1 MPATKSVPADF
12 TPPSHSVPAASASR
26 RSGTSHLS
34 VSHGSKWRGEDPSS
48 AAPSSAP
55 PQKPSPLSKTLR
67 SVMGYGFWSGVA
79 ISTLLWCLVAAML
92 VYRVEFGGPSLEEAS
107 AAVTGVL
114 TPPVGLRAVV
124 KAVVAQ
130 RQLVGPGAPP
140 TLAQVERS
148 ASAAPSPARMPPALP
163 GSRSAYA
170 QRFTDMTCFTQG
182 DESEFCRY
190 EHALCYDGERLVMS
204 VVEPPTKKMS
214 SNELGHIMGDVM
226 ANCYGKWAE

>member
-1 MPATKSVPADF
+1 
-12 TPPSHSVPAASASR
+12 
-26 RSGTSHLS
+26 
-34 VSHGSKWRGEDPSS
+34 
-48 AAPSSAP
+48 
-55 PQKPSPLSKTLR
+55 
-67 SVMGYGFWSGVA
+67 MGYGFWSGVA

-140 TLAQVERS
+140 TLAQVEPS

-170 QRFTDMTCFTQG
+170 QRFTDMACFTQG

-190 EHALCYDGERLVMS
+190 EHALCYDGEHLVMS
-204 VVEPPTKKMS
+204 VPEPPTKKMS
-214 SNELGHIMGDVM
+214 SNEFGHIMGDVM
-226 ANCYGKWAE
+226 ANCYGKWGGVSDSMAMPQAIYRAFQISASMTRRRLITRAADTTRRASIASRRSS